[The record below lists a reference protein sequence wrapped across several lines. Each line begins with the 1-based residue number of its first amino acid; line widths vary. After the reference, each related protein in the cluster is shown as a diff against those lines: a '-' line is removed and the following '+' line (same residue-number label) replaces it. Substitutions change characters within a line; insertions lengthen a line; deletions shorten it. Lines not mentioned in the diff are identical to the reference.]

1 MSVSVS
7 YPGVYIQE
15 LPSGVSTIV
24 GVATSIG
31 AFVDTF
37 ATGVLNTPVQL
48 LSFGDFQR
56 AFGGLSTGSEASYAI
71 QQFFLNGGTEAYAVR
86 VTSATAANAAKAAAI
101 GLAAATGGTPV
112 VIATALSPGLA
123 GSSIVIDIDYGTL
136 QPATMFNLTVTQLS
150 TVNGVSTPTTV
161 EVYRN
166 LVQDPT
172 QPNDAMAMVN
182 AGSQLIQLSAETKG
196 ARPAQTGTA
205 SGPLTTIAVVGLSG
219 SETVTVAIN
228 GTAVGTTPAL
238 GGIPASFG
246 ALATTLQAQ
255 IRALA
260 GGQATLPNATVTVV
274 GSTSSQVW
282 LVVDS
287 GNPAAGDVVALT
299 DTGGGLSTKLGFTAA
314 LQNVQ
319 HYALGGVSA
328 QAQVLPGTQQQAGS
342 DGTWDPVGDAGGV
355 ALGLIGD
362 PNAKTGIYA
371 LLDVDLFNILCA
383 PATMNLPDTQAS
395 AVITAATSLCTQ
407 RRAMFLVDVPQQAA
421 TRDTVPAIQ
430 AWLDANAVLRS
441 RNAALY
447 FPRADIPD
455 PLAGLR
461 LRKVSPS
468 GTVAGLYA
476 RIDGTR
482 GVWKAPAGTEATL
495 TGVQQLEYKLT
506 DPENGVLN
514 PQAINCL
521 RVFPVYGPVS
531 WGARTLNGADQMED
545 EYKYIPVRRLAL
557 FIEESL
563 YRGTQWAVFEPNDTP
578 LWSQLRLNIGT
589 FMQTLFRQGAFQGST
604 PQQAYFVMCD
614 ASTNP
619 QSSINL
625 GIVNVLVGFAP
636 LNPAEFVV
644 IQIQQMAGQLGT

>member
-37 ATGVLNTPVQL
+37 ASGPLNTPTQL

-56 AFGGLSTGSEASYAI
+56 AFGGLSANSEASYAI

-101 GLAAATGGTPV
+101 GLAATNNGAAV
-112 VIATALSPGLA
+112 VIATALNPGLA

-136 QPATMFNLTVTQLS
+136 LPATQFNLTVTQFA
-150 TVNGVSTPTTV
+150 TVNGVNTPTAT

-166 LVQDPT
+166 LVQDST

-182 AGSQLIQLSAETKG
+182 ANSQLIQLSAETKG
-196 ARPAQTGTA
+196 ARPAQTGTT
-205 SGPLTTIAVVGLSG
+205 SGPLTTIAAAGLAG
-219 SETVTVAIN
+219 TETVTVALN
-228 GTAVGTTPAL
+228 GTTVGTTPAL
-238 GGIPASFG
+238 GGVPASFG

-255 IRALA
+255 IRALS
-260 GGQATLPNATVTVV
+260 GGQATLPNATVSVV
-274 GSTSSQVW
+274 GSSSSQAW

-287 GNPAAGDVVALT
+287 GNAAAGDVVALT
-299 DTGGGLSTKLGFTAA
+299 DAGGGLATKLGFASAT
-314 LQNVQ
+314 QNVQ
-319 HYALGGVSA
+319 HYALGGTAA
-328 QAQVLPGTQQQAGS
+328 QAQVLAGTQQQAGS
-342 DGTWDPVGDAGGV
+342 DGTWDPVGDAAGV

-362 PNAKTGIYA
+362 ANAKTGIYA
-371 LLDVDLFNILCA
+371 LLDVDLFNILCV

-395 AVITAATSLCTQ
+395 SVITAATALCTQ

-421 TRDTVPAIQ
+421 VRDTVPAIQ
-430 AWLDANAVLRS
+430 AWLDANAGLRS
-441 RNAALY
+441 SNAALY
-447 FPRADIPD
+447 FPRADIAD

-461 LRKVSPS
+461 LRKVAPS

-521 RVFPVYGPVS
+521 RVFPTYGPVC

-545 EYKYIPVRRLAL
+545 QYKYLPVRRLAL
-557 FIEESL
+557 YIEESL
-563 YRGTQWAVFEPNDTP
+563 YRGTQWAVFEPNATP

-589 FMQTLFRQGAFQGST
+589 FMQTLFRQGAFAGTT
-604 PQQAYFVMCD
+604 PQTAYFVMCD

-619 QSSINL
+619 QSSIDL

-636 LNPAEFVV
+636 LYPAEFVV